1 MFVFFYFLAIFFDF
15 MFRQI
20 FEKADVDLKSLN
32 GKLKEKTLQWHCS
45 KNLNAESFRRK
56 NEIKILEI
64 LK

>member
-1 MFVFFYFLAIFFDF
+1 MFH
-15 MFRQI
+15 QI

-32 GKLKEKTLQWHCS
+32 GKFKDKKKHCS
-45 KNLNAESFRRK
+45 KNLNVESFRRK

>member
-1 MFVFFYFLAIFFDF
+1 MFH
-15 MFRQI
+15 QI

-32 GKLKEKTLQWHCS
+32 GKFKDKKNIAAKTS
-45 KNLNAESFRRK
+45 MSNLSEEK

>member
-1 MFVFFYFLAIFFDF
+1 MFHP
-15 MFRQI
+15 I

-32 GKLKEKTLQWHCS
+32 GKFQDKKNIAAKTS
-45 KNLNAESFRRK
+45 MSNLSEEK